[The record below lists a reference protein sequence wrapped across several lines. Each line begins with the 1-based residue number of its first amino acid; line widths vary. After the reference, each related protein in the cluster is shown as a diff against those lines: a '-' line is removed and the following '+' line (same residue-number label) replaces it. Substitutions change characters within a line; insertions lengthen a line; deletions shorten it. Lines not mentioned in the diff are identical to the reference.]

1 MLTQLEDPY
10 FFHYVFLGMLK
21 FLFVK
26 LEWLKI
32 LKERSE
38 EDYPIAATEI
48 SHILFTDSDFIFLL
62 Y

>member
-1 MLTQLEDPY
+1 
-10 FFHYVFLGMLK
+10 MLK
-21 FLFVK
+21 FLFVS

-32 LKERSE
+32 LKERLV
-38 EDYPIAATEI
+38 EDYPIVATEI